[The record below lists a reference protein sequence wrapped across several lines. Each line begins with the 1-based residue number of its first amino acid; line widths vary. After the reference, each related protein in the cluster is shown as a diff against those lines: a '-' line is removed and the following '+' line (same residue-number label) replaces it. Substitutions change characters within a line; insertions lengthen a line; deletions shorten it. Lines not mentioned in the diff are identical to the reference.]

1 MDQVTR
7 IGLTVIALGLTLPLA
22 SAAQEATLNGR
33 VVHKTSKGGI
43 PGAEVRL
50 TPKNTQLVTDS
61 AGHFRFDHVTPGMVS
76 LIVRRLGFAPESAS
90 FQVQASDDLD
100 LLIELEQSVQSLDTV
115 TVKES
120 EVPLARRKLELAGF
134 YARKKISAG
143 RFFDP
148 ELLEKQQHR
157 QLGDVI
163 SARATGT
170 RLVRSFLGSTAWIA
184 TNRRPGMALS
194 RRSTVSGTDTMRG
207 ADPRL
212 CYADVYLDGAVAYSF
227 GSLAELFDINSI
239 PISNIAAVEVYV
251 GVSQIP
257 LQYNKTGAVCGVVL
271 IWTK

>member
-1 MDQVTR
+1 MMRRRVVA
-7 IGLTVIALGLTLPLA
+7 LALGAAISTA
-22 SAAQEATLNGR
+22 ATAQEATVSGR
-33 VVHKTSKGGI
+33 VVHKTSKAGI

-50 TPKNTQLVTDS
+50 APGNTQLLSDADGYFKFERV
-61 AGHFRFDHVTPGMVS
+61 APGMVS
-76 LIVRRLGFAPESAS
+76 LLVRRLGFAPESAS

-100 LLIELEQSVQSLDTV
+100 LLIELEQSVQQLDTV
-115 TVKES
+115 TVKEA

-134 YARKKISAG
+134 YERKHIGVG

-148 ELLEKQQHR
+148 ELLEKEQHR
-157 QLGDVI
+157 TLGDVI
-163 SARATGT
+163 SSRATGT
-170 RLVRSFLGSTAWIA
+170 RLIRSTVGSTAWIA
-184 TNRRPGMALS
+184 TARRPGMTLG
-194 RRSTVSGTDTMRG
+194 RRATVTGTDTMRG

-239 PISNIAAVEVYV
+239 PVSNIAAVDVYV

-257 LQYNKTGAVCGVVL
+257 LKYNKTGAVCGVVL